1 MASNDEELLTAHHVA
16 EVLKCHVSQVY
27 KMIKRG
33 QLPPMIK
40 FGDRMVRMRR
50 RDLNEWLCAIHPQK

>member
-1 MASNDEELLTAHHVA
+1 MASHDEELLTAHHVA

-40 FGDRMVRMRR
+40 FGDRMARMRR
-50 RDLNEWLCAIHPQK
+50 HDLNEWLLAANSQK